1 MKAFLWFLSIDI
13 KMITRE
19 LYYHHH
25 TSNRNQFRM
34 MCSEAE
40 EQNIVTPT
48 RQLSNGNVMTFGSY
62 TRTGCPNK
70 CGKNWN
76 HTLQLRVFVP
86 KFYLKGIFVIV
97 FSRII
102 TPTRIKPHTRIIAQ
116 SKIICRNY
124 APYSNYG
131 P

>member
-1 MKAFLWFLSIDI
+1 
-13 KMITRE
+13 MITRE

-62 TRTGCPNK
+62 TRTGCPIK
-70 CGKNWN
+70 CEKNSE
-76 HTLQLRVFVP
+76 HSLQLHVFVP
-86 KFYLKGIFVIV
+86 KCYSKAIF
-97 FSRII
+97 S
-102 TPTRIKPHTRIIAQ
+102 
-116 SKIICRNY
+116 
-124 APYSNYG
+124 
-131 P
+131 

>member
-1 MKAFLWFLSIDI
+1 
-13 KMITRE
+13 MITRE

-70 CGKNWN
+70 SGKK
-76 HTLQLRVFVP
+76 P
-86 KFYLKGIFVIV
+86 KPYIAITCFCSEMLFESNIF
-97 FSRII
+97 
-102 TPTRIKPHTRIIAQ
+102 
-116 SKIICRNY
+116 
-124 APYSNYG
+124 
-131 P
+131 